1 MKHLK
6 CLRCSSSI
14 TPSALGKATWY
25 NLYARELG
33 NTQKKCMYLESANAL
48 RAIYLR
54 DKKEK
59 THSDLGTDYYSSQDC
74 L

>member
-6 CLRCSSSI
+6 CLHCFSSI

-25 NLYARELG
+25 NLYGRELG

-59 THSDLGTDYYSSQDC
+59 TQSVLGTGYYSF
-74 L
+74 